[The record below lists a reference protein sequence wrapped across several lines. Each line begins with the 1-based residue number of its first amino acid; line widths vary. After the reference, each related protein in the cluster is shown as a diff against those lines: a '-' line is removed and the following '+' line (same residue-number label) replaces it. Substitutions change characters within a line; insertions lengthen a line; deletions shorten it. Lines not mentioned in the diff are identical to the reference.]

1 MAQLYTINGLYPDR
15 NFAFTLTA
23 AGLGIAPREHLHA
36 IGDVH
41 GLSRELAAKSALNH
55 THIALPAINAGGF
68 RLTGNVTLA
77 SGNGVSV
84 SAAGNALAIGAMPGR
99 VGTVTG
105 FRNANPA
112 RRHAMLL
119 FFAGDKR
126 SASGDAEF
134 FIFTEDGNA
143 ASS

>member
-23 AGLGIAPREHLHA
+23 VGLGIAPREHLHA

-55 THIALPAINAGGF
+55 THAALPAISAGEF

-84 SAAGNALAIGAMPGR
+84 SATDNALAIGATPGR
-99 VGTVTG
+99 TGSVAG
-105 FRNANPA
+105 FRNANPD

-126 SASGDAEF
+126 SASGDAEY

>member
-1 MAQLYTINGLYPDR
+1 MSFLYTINGLYPDR

-23 AGLGIAPREHLHA
+23 VGLGIAPKEHLHVV
-36 IGDVH
+36 GDV
-41 GLSRELAAKSALNH
+41 RELAGTLAAKSGVGH
-55 THIALPAINAGGF
+55 THVALPAINVGSA
-68 RLTGNVTLA
+68 RLTGTVTLA
-77 SGNGVSV
+77 SGNGASV
-84 SAAGNALAIGAMPGR
+84 SQTGNTITIGVTPVQA
-99 VGTVTG
+99 GTVGG

-126 SASGDAEF
+126 SASGDAEY

>member
-1 MAQLYTINGLYPDR
+1 MSFLYTINGLYPDR

-23 AGLGIAPREHLHA
+23 AGLGIAPREHLHV
-36 IGDVH
+36 IGDV
-41 GLSRELAAKSALNH
+41 RELAGTLTGKSDIGH
-55 THIALPAINAGGF
+55 THVALPAIDAGEF

-77 SGNGVSV
+77 SESGASVLRTYNTVSIGVTPV
-84 SAAGNALAIGAMPGR
+84 QTGA
-99 VGTVTG
+99 VGG

-112 RRHAMLL
+112 RRHSRLL
-119 FFAGDKR
+119 FFAGSKQ
-126 SASGDAEF
+126 SAEGDAEY

>member
-23 AGLGIAPREHLHA
+23 AGLGIAPKEHLHA
-36 IGDVH
+36 IGNVH
-41 GLSRELAAKSALNH
+41 GLSSKLAEKSALKH
-55 THIALPAINAGGF
+55 THIALPAITAGGS

-84 SAAGNALAIGAMPGR
+84 SRTDNTISVGGSP
-99 VGTVTG
+99 VSTGTVAG

-112 RRHAMLL
+112 RRQ
-119 FFAGDKR
+119 DRK
-126 SASGDAEF
+126 SVV
-134 FIFTEDGNA
+134 
-143 ASS
+143 